1 MYLLITVSC
10 QASTLY
16 VLPQLKF
23 IKFTSAKLFNS
34 LFYKSIF
41 NDFAFLVLRVFT
53 GALLIH
59 HGFEKLN
66 DINNFADAFVRP
78 LHLPFPVTLSY
89 FAAGSEIVGSWLLM
103 LGLCTRLGATAI
115 LGTMSVAIYHALIT
129 SGFNIYLL
137 ELLALYFSSAFSI
150 ILLGPGI
157 FSADYLIKE
166 ILNDKSVFS
175 LLSLNEKTLLSTQ
188 LISPKNKILKSEKN
202 KKLFVFPFS
211 SFFRHK

>member
-1 MYLLITVSC
+1 LLNSI
-10 QASTLY
+10 LY
-16 VLPQLKF
+16 K
-23 IKFTSAKLFNS
+23 T
-34 LFYKSIF
+34 IF

-89 FAAGSEIVGSWLLM
+89 IAAGSEIGGSWLLI
-103 LGLCTRLGATAI
+103 LGLGTRFGATAI
-115 LGTMSVAIYHALIT
+115 LGTMSVAIYHAIVT

-137 ELLALYFSSAFSI
+137 ELLALYFASAFSI
-150 ILLGPGI
+150 ILLGPGM
-157 FSADYLIKE
+157 FSADYLINE
-166 ILNDKSVFS
+166 IFKAKSD
-175 LLSLNEKTLLSTQ
+175 
-188 LISPKNKILKSEKN
+188 ISFTKKSPFRSSSSFNKVITKPIKQ

-211 SFFRHK
+211 SFLSS

>member
-1 MYLLITVSC
+1 MLSSILFKTIFKDLAILL
-10 QASTLY
+10 
-16 VLPQLKF
+16 
-23 IKFTSAKLFNS
+23 
-34 LFYKSIF
+34 
-41 NDFAFLVLRVFT
+41 LRVFT

-89 FAAGSEIVGSWLLM
+89 LAAGSEICGSWLII
-103 LGLCTRLGATAI
+103 LGLGTRLGASAI
-115 LGTMSVAIYHALIT
+115 LGTMSVAIYHAIST

-137 ELLALYFSSAFSI
+137 ELLALYFSSAFTI

-166 ILNDKSVFS
+166 IFTSQFDSFNSMLEPNRLKNIFKS
-175 LLSLNEKTLLSTQ
+175 KTKPIEL
-188 LISPKNKILKSEKN
+188 KNQ
-202 KKLFVFPFS
+202 KKAFDFPFS
-211 SFFRHK
+211 SFLS